1 MNVINNYRRVV
12 AAIEE
17 TARSCGRNPADITL
31 VAVTKQHI
39 WEHIKAAYA
48 AGCRNFGESR
58 LQEALPKIAGTPED
72 IHWHL
77 IGTLQKNKVTKVIGT
92 FALIHSVDSFEL
104 AEKISDC
111 GLYEEIET
119 RILLQVNVLG
129 EESKHGLTPDEL
141 RQTYQKFLQ
150 LPSIKV
156 EGLMTMAPFVENER
170 VIRDCFARLRDLRDE
185 LRFEMEDPALLPELS
200 MGMSHDYPIAIQEG
214 ATIVRVGTAIFGE
227 D

>member
-111 GLYEEIET
+111 GLYEEIE
-119 RILLQVNVLG
+119 
-129 EESKHGLTPDEL
+129 
-141 RQTYQKFLQ
+141 
-150 LPSIKV
+150 
-156 EGLMTMAPFVENER
+156 
-170 VIRDCFARLRDLRDE
+170 
-185 LRFEMEDPALLPELS
+185 
-200 MGMSHDYPIAIQEG
+200 MGGFYCRS
-214 ATIVRVGTAIFGE
+214 TC
-227 D
+227 